1 VAEGCRR
8 VAAVIALLVA
18 VIATSVAAP
27 ARACGCGAYIPDRD
41 GASVVDERALIAW
54 DGAREDI
61 LMALRVAGSSDS
73 AAWVM
78 PVPSTAQVSLGA
90 AEAFTELERLTAPRI
105 EFRDSWWP
113 TFSWLG
119 TDETSEGALGAG
131 PPGGVN
137 VLDRQ
142 RIGPF
147 EVTRLAAN
155 DPEAAAK
162 WLADNGFPHPDG
174 LDANLAHYI
183 SDGWQIVA
191 VSLVPASE
199 GEPLTGDLQPLRLSF
214 AAEQVV
220 YPMRLSRSATTPQTV
235 DLFVLGDHR
244 MDPTSVPVATETP
257 TLEFAGRIDETEVS
271 PALADFVG
279 DGAFLTR
286 WSNHLVDPAAIDG
299 DYTFRPSADD
309 TSYQEVVYRDR
320 NRGDVTGLA
329 LLGLLGLIAVILLI
343 TRRIRSATHSTA
355 RT

>member
-1 VAEGCRR
+1 MSKGCRR
-8 VAAVIALLVA
+8 VAAVIVVLVA
-18 VIATSVAAP
+18 VLATSVAAP
-27 ARACGCGAYIPDRD
+27 AWACGCGAYIPDRD

-61 LMALRVAGSSDS
+61 LMALRVTGSSDS

-78 PVPSTAQVSLGA
+78 PVPSTTRVSLGA

-119 TDETSEGALGAG
+119 TDEASEGALGAA

-137 VLDRQ
+137 VLDRR

-147 EVTRLAAN
+147 DVTRLAAD
-155 DPEAAAK
+155 DPDAAAK
-162 WLADNGFPHPDG
+162 WLADNDFPNPDG

-191 VSLVPASE
+191 VKLVPASK

-214 AAEQVV
+214 AAEQMV

-235 DLFVLGDHR
+235 DLFVLADHR
-244 MDPTSVPVATETP
+244 MDPTSVPVAAETP
-257 TLEFAGRIDETEVS
+257 TLEFAGRIDRTEVS
-271 PALADFVG
+271 PALADFAG

-286 WSNHLVDPAAIDG
+286 WSNHLVDPAAIEG
-299 DYTFRPSADD
+299 DYTFGPAAED
-309 TSYQEVVYRDR
+309 TSYQRVVYRDR

-329 LLGLLGLIAVILLI
+329 MLGILAFVTVILLT
-343 TRRIRSATHSTA
+343 TRRFRSVTHCTA